1 MRVLLIED
9 DQRLLDTLSSHL
21 REAGY
26 AVDESTDGIEGLY
39 LGEEFPV
46 DLAVIDLGLPTLSGL
61 EVIRELRSRGRDFP
75 ILVLTARSEWQDK
88 VAGLEAGADDYLT
101 KPFHVEELMARIN
114 ALMRRAGGHAR
125 PRVELG
131 PVTVD
136 LTGQR
141 VFLNGK
147 EIELTTYEYKVLNY
161 LVMHP
166 EEVVTKTDLS
176 EHIYEEDAD
185 RDSNVIEVFIGR
197 LRRKID
203 PDGTLNPIETLRG
216 RGYRLALTPTSDS
229 ETDSESGQRALPE
242 RRV

>member
-9 DQRLLDTLSSHL
+9 DQRLLDTLATHL

-26 AVDESTDGIEGLY
+26 AVDASTDGIEGLY
-39 LGEEFPV
+39 LGEEFPI
-46 DLAVIDLGLPTLSGL
+46 DLAIIDLGLPEMPGL
-61 EVIRELRSRGRDFP
+61 DVIRELRSRGRDFP
-75 ILVLTARSEWQDK
+75 ILVLTARSQWQDK

-101 KPFHVEELMARIN
+101 KPFHIEELMARVN
-114 ALMRRAGGHAR
+114 ALMRRSAGHAR
-125 PRVELG
+125 PRIQLG

-136 LTGQR
+136 LSSQR
-141 VFLNGK
+141 VWLRGE
-147 EIELTTYEYKVLNY
+147 EIELTTFEYKVLNY

-166 EEVVTKTDLS
+166 GEVVTKTDLS

-216 RGYRLALTPTSDS
+216 RGYRLALEPD
-229 ETDSESGQRALPE
+229 Q
-242 RRV
+242 

>member
-9 DQRLLDTLSSHL
+9 DQRLLETLGSHL
-21 REAGY
+21 RESGY

-39 LGEEFPV
+39 LGEEFPI
-46 DLAVIDLGLPTLSGL
+46 DLAIIDLGLPDLPGL

-101 KPFHVEELMARIN
+101 KPFHFEELMARIN

-125 PRVELG
+125 PRVQLG

-141 VFLNGK
+141 VFLNG
-147 EIELTTYEYKVLNY
+147 EEVELTTYEYKVLNY

-166 EEVVTKTDLS
+166 GEIVTKTDLS

-216 RGYRLALTPTSDS
+216 RGYRLALKPASAADPN
-229 ETDSESGQRALPE
+229 DGDGQMQLPE
-242 RRV
+242 PGV